1 MLSKYELCKIKAS
14 QDWTYKME
22 IGLTTP
28 YKESII
34 PTDPPQIFKQ
44 TKAFQLRFYYDREMK
59 REIALFGCWEIRKKK
74 IRISFKNNIFRH
86 FFWETKRRTDL
97 NPPANWRIH
106 WQWDE
111 HHSEKWKK
119 KILLWFFPPEVPEIP
134 TLIFLENRERERERE
149 TKIVGICVYREWER
163 EMSYWRVI
171 DTTCTGKFELYGHLN
186 T

>member
-28 YKESII
+28 YKDSII

-74 IRISFKNNIFRH
+74 YKSHLKTIFFVIFSGKPNGGLIQTHLQIGESIDSETNTIVRNGRRRFYYDFSLQRFLKFQHSSF
-86 FFWETKRRTDL
+86 
-97 NPPANWRIH
+97 
-106 WQWDE
+106 
-111 HHSEKWKK
+111 
-119 KILLWFFPPEVPEIP
+119 
-134 TLIFLENRERERERE
+134 
-149 TKIVGICVYREWER
+149 
-163 EMSYWRVI
+163 
-171 DTTCTGKFELYGHLN
+171 
-186 T
+186 